1 MANLSIGAWIRRHPE
16 MICTVCMKSGE
27 WPPGELTGDGVWEIR
42 SCPNEK
48 CDGTWKTHAMYV
60 ARPGE
65 ATEPNAFD

>member
-1 MANLSIGAWIRRHPE
+1 
-16 MICTVCMKSGE
+16 MKSGE

-48 CDGTWKTHAMYV
+48 CDGTWKSHAMYV